1 MRMIPISVNNVRKR
15 TFKMHLIK
23 KLIFVFV
30 FFVSSAFADEIDD
43 LKKIIEEQR
52 AVIDSLSERVEAVEQ
67 KSEEAVELADAA
79 ATAAESGS
87 SSGWWN
93 KTSLGGYGEI
103 HYEGHSTDK
112 IDFHR
117 YVLFVSHEF
126 NEYARFNSEFEIEHS
141 FVKDGDGELE
151 MEQGYIEHEWAQFGI
166 DNTTAKYGMFL
177 IPCGITNEKHEPPTF
192 YGVERNEVE
201 KEVCANTWWEA
212 GLQLTHNIPE
222 QGLAITAGYHS
233 SLTNSG
239 GDIRSGRDKLENA
252 SAKVFSWSGKVKYTG
267 MPNLDAG
274 FFWSYQPDMGDDQI
288 GPEVTG
294 TLLGLY
300 ADYQQKE
307 GFSGRAFWGE
317 WNLDCP
323 AYSGSGNTCIQK
335 GFDEQYG
342 YLGELSYR
350 WDLAGDSSIGTF
362 IRYGVRDDNAGTLSG
377 TNVHN
382 KIKQWDTGINYWIT
396 DDAVLKI
403 DFEEQTKDKANQ
415 RDSRGMNVG
424 MGYQF

>member
-1 MRMIPISVNNVRKR
+1 MN
-15 TFKMHLIK
+15 LIA
-23 KLIFVFV
+23 KLIFAFA
-30 FFVSSAFADEIDD
+30 FFVSSSFADEIDD

-79 ATAAESGS
+79 VTAAEEGGGSG
-87 SSGWWN
+87 SGWWN

-117 YVLFVSHEF
+117 YVLFISHEF
-126 NEYARFNSEFEIEHS
+126 NEYARFASEFEIEHS

-151 MEQGYIEHEWAQFGI
+151 MEQGYIEHDWAQFGI

-222 QGLAITAGYHS
+222 QGLSIIGGYHS

-239 GDIRSGRDKLENA
+239 GDIRSGRDKLENQ

-274 FFWSYQPDMGDDQI
+274 FFWSYQPDMGDDQV

-294 TLLGLY
+294 TLLGVY
-300 ADYQQKE
+300 ADYVQE
-307 GFSGRAFWGE
+307 RGFSGRAFWGE

-323 AYSGSGNTCIQK
+323 AYVGSGNTCIQK

-342 YLGELSYR
+342 YFGELSYR

-362 IRYGVRDDNAGTLSG
+362 VRYGVRDDNAGTLSG

-396 DDAVLKI
+396 DDAVLKV